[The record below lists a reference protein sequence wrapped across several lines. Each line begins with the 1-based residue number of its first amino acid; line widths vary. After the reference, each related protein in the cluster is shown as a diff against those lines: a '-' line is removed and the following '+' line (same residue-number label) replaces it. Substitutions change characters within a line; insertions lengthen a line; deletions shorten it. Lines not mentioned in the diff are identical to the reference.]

1 MLSTIVIGHLHAADK
16 EARQKLL
23 DTLSRVMSY
32 SRANEPGVIKFCL
45 CFPLPEEDDGKS
57 LFAIEEY
64 ADQPALDAHMSSP
77 AVAELIKTF
86 TAQSNL
92 FSAETNVYV
101 LPCGPGFTRP
111 RIAQL
116 DDPAL
121 VFASYGYQPGT
132 IDAAISGAGGWADL
146 ISESETKQD
155 GMLMCAVL
163 PDEKAGMIRTVE
175 AYESWEYLQNEHV
188 KSPAAKTNQEQNA
201 GMGIGEKE
209 VWRLRRVMGY
219 LFKDGKA

>member
-1 MLSTIVIGHLHAADK
+1 
-16 EARQKLL
+16 
-23 DTLSRVMSY
+23 
-32 SRANEPGVIKFCL
+32 
-45 CFPLPEEDDGKS
+45 
-57 LFAIEEY
+57 
-64 ADQPALDAHMSSP
+64 MSSL

-86 TAQSNL
+86 TAQPDL

-121 VFASYGYQPGT
+121 VFASYGYRSGT
-132 IDAAISGAGGWADL
+132 MYAAISGAGGWTDL
-146 ISESETKQD
+146 ISDSETKQD
-155 GMLMCAVL
+155 GMLMYAVL

-175 AYESWEYLQNEHV
+175 AYESWQYLQHERV
-188 KSPAAKTNQEQNA
+188 KSPAAKANQERNA
-201 GMGIGEKE
+201 GMGTGEKE

-219 LFKDGKA
+219 LFKEGKA